1 MEQNILILNA
11 GTRNKVVQYFK
22 EVFAGK
28 GKVIVSD
35 SYRLAP
41 ALYEGDGFY
50 VTRWCTQEGYL
61 EEILEIVRKERIK
74 GIISLLDP
82 DLPVIAEHKKLLEK
96 EGVMCFISDAEVIEN
111 CFDKYKTSRLLEK
124 KGFYTAKTFCC
135 MADFREAY
143 GKKEIAFPV
152 YCKPTK
158 GSGSA
163 GIEKVATMER
173 LSEIMSGQESY
184 IVQEYMAGQEIG
196 ADVYVDRI
204 SHRPVAMFT
213 KKKLKMRSGETD
225 KSISFKNEK
234 LFQILEELTVSFGL
248 EGPVDIDVFEEE
260 GRFYVSEI
268 NPRFGGGYIHAYEC
282 GVNFPEAILCNMEGR
297 ENGRRIGEYEENVVM
312 MKYFDAL
319 VRKIQDERKDSVE
332 EG

>member
-11 GTRNKVVQYFK
+11 GTRNKVVRYFK

-28 GKVIVSD
+28 GRVIVSD

-41 ALYEGDGFY
+41 ALYEGDGYY
-50 VTRWCTQEGYL
+50 VTGWCTQEGYL

-74 GIISLLDP
+74 GIVSLLDP
-82 DLPVIAEHKKLLEK
+82 DLPVIADFKKHLEK
-96 EGVMCFISDAEVIEN
+96 AGAMCFISDAGVIES
-111 CFDKYKTSRLLEK
+111 CFDKYKTSRLLEQR
-124 KGFYTAKTFCC
+124 GFLTAKTFCR

-143 GKKEIAFPV
+143 DKKEITFPV

-173 LSEIMSGQESY
+173 LSEIMSGQEAY
-184 IVQEYMAGQEIG
+184 IVQEYMTGQEIG
-196 ADVYVDRI
+196 ADVYVDLI

-225 KSISFKNEK
+225 KSVSFKNEK
-234 LFQILEELTVSFGL
+234 LFRILEELTVSFGL
-248 EGPVDIDVFEEE
+248 EGPVDVDVFEEK
-260 GRFYVSEI
+260 GQYYISEI

-297 ENGRRIGEYEENVVM
+297 ANARKIGEYEENIVM

-319 VRKIQDERKDSVE
+319 IRKM
-332 EG
+332 